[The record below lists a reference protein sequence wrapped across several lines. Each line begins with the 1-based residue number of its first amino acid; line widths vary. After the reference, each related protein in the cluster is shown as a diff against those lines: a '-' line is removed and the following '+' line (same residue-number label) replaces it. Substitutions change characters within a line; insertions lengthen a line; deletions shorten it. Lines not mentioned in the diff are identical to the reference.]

1 MAKVKPRNYY
11 LAVVYSRHHPYR
23 TAKGNMDLEKKRI
36 LVVASTLKEA
46 RNKAQD
52 HYGKVLSCKR
62 WKGLSRPDVSN
73 VI

>member
-1 MAKVKPRNYY
+1 MAKVKPRNDYV
-11 LAVVYSRHHPYR
+11 AVVYSRHHPYR
-23 TAKGNMDLEKKRI
+23 TAKGETRLEKKRI
-36 LVVASTLKEA
+36 RVVASTLKEA

-62 WKGLSRPDVSN
+62 WRSLSAPHVDN